1 MGSFHLQQR
10 VRRLNHQI
18 SCCVIGDV
26 NIDYITD
33 LSHLV
38 INSDTNACFYNP
50 ILSSV
55 GGNSVFFAE
64 AACEAGF
71 HPVTVLCS
79 IGDDIGGLQAREHL
93 QRLGVALHVMPS
105 SQQTGQVIILYQP
118 DDRRIM
124 VADRGANQ
132 DFRAPEPEVL
142 SELIDKSDMLY
153 VSGYMLLNTDQ
164 CASVHRI
171 AKAFRAAKVKV
182 LVDMV
187 PHDVWRTHSWK
198 DYVNLCSCADC
209 VAVEMGTVS
218 AFHRGVSDAL
228 RPEEAVQL
236 LLRDFEFCLMRV
248 NDVSDFFVADRMRQR
263 LFTIPYRR
271 TVASLRFTDRII
283 ACAMQQYVTNPELLF
298 ASDLWLEK
306 AIQAV
311 SGGR

>member
-1 MGSFHLQQR
+1 MGSFHFEQK

-33 LSHLV
+33 LSHIV

-64 AACEAGF
+64 AAYEAKF

-79 IGDDIGGLQAREHL
+79 IGDDIGGLRAREHL
-93 QRLGVALHVMPS
+93 QRLGVAVHVMQS
-105 SQQTGQVIILYQP
+105 NQQTGQVIILYQP

-124 VADRGANQ
+124 IADRGANQ
-132 DFRAPEPEVL
+132 DFRVPEKEVL
-142 SELIDKSDMLY
+142 SELVDKSDLLY
-153 VSGYMLLNTDQ
+153 ISGYMLLNTDQ
-164 CASVHRI
+164 CAAVHTI

-198 DYVNLCSCADC
+198 DYVKMCSCADC

-218 AFHRGVSDAL
+218 AFHRGMSDVL
-228 RPEEAVQL
+228 RPKDAARL
-236 LLRDFEFCLMRV
+236 LLRDFEFCLMRI
-248 NDVSDFFVADRMRQR
+248 NDVSDFFIADRTQQR
-263 LFTIPYRR
+263 LVTVPYRR

-283 ACAMQQYVTNPELLF
+283 ACAMQQYIANPGLLF
-298 ASDLWLEK
+298 ESNLWLER
-306 AIQAV
+306 AIEAV
-311 SGGR
+311 NGDR